1 MSYPQLEMD
10 MDSALREDSQF
21 HTYHLRAP
29 SHLPTEGRIA
39 PQGSCPA
46 TVQTYRSFPPW
57 GQRRGGRR
65 WCPPQSHR
73 RGTGW
78 NLTQLT
84 QGRLLERRSPPRN
97 TKYYFIYVK
106 KIFCPKLNKTKMA
119 KKMVKQF
126 LNCYCL
132 LHKLTKFKT
141 KIHN

>member
-1 MSYPQLEMD
+1 MSYPQLEKD

-39 PQGSCPA
+39 PLGSCPA

-65 WCPPQSHR
+65 WCPPQPHR

-84 QGRLLERRSPPRN
+84 QGRLLARRSPPRN
-97 TKYYFIYVK
+97 K
-106 KIFCPKLNKTKMA
+106 KIIFYLCKEIFENKMA
-119 KKMVKQF
+119 KEIGQT
-126 LNCYCL
+126 NS
-132 LHKLTKFKT
+132 KLFPLA
-141 KIHN
+141 IYINLIQ